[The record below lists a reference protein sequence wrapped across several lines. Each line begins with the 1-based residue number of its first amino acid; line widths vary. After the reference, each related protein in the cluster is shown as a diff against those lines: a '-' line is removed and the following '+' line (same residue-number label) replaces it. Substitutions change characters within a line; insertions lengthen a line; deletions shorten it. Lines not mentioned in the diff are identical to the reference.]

1 MNSAEMVSPE
11 MIEEPQEPEVPTVT
25 ETFSM
30 PTSWIEGTADPPT
43 EVATTVSVSEPS
55 AEGAKRR
62 RLNVVPGDR
71 ASDEPPTLTIPSSD
85 AASTEEPPR
94 CLRSSLDEMPLRFA
108 PTGILYSKAENG
120 QQKGPFKVGGLERAP
135 RSGEHPFEA
144 LQTGAFKTKGV
155 LSGANGRQNQFA
167 LAAKSFQGPP
177 TVKPA
182 GAIGDGLESLES
194 KAFE

>member
-1 MNSAEMVSPE
+1 
-11 MIEEPQEPEVPTVT
+11 
-25 ETFSM
+25 
-30 PTSWIEGTADPPT
+30 
-43 EVATTVSVSEPS
+43 VATTVSVSEPS

-144 LQTGAFKTKGV
+144 LQTGAFKTKALKTEGV

>member
-1 MNSAEMVSPE
+1 MISSERPESSLLGDFNSAEMNSAEMVSPE

-43 EVATTVSVSEPS
+43 EASCMRFAHGMARLSSV
-55 AEGAKRR
+55 
-62 RLNVVPGDR
+62 GDF
-71 ASDEPPTLTIPSSD
+71 
-85 AASTEEPPR
+85 
-94 CLRSSLDEMPLRFA
+94 RFA

-144 LQTGAFKTKGV
+144 LQTGAFKTKALKTEGV